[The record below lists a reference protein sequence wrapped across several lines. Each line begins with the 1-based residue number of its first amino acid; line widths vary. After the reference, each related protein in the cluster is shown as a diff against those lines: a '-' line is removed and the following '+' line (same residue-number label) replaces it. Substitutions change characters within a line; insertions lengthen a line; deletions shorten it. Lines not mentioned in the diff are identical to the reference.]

1 MKVCTKCKIEKE
13 LTEFILRKDTQKY
26 EGRCALCIKE
36 YQVEYYKKN
45 KKKILER
52 SDLYYKKNTE
62 IRLIYSKKYREINVD
77 KVKKRSED
85 YLKKNGQ
92 KNRDRIKI
100 WRQNNKEKRNITEK
114 ERRKK
119 DPMVRLTQYL
129 RSRTG
134 FYFKKIGVDKDDKT
148 FKIIGCSLV
157 FLKEFIEKKFTEGMS
172 WELMGK
178 HIHVDHIIP
187 LSSAK
192 SKNELYK
199 LCHYTN
205 LQPLWA
211 EDNLKKSNKILINN

>member
-100 WRQNNKEKRNITEK
+100 WR
-114 ERRKK
+114 
-119 DPMVRLTQYL
+119 
-129 RSRTG
+129 
-134 FYFKKIGVDKDDKT
+134 
-148 FKIIGCSLV
+148 
-157 FLKEFIEKKFTEGMS
+157 
-172 WELMGK
+172 
-178 HIHVDHIIP
+178 
-187 LSSAK
+187 
-192 SKNELYK
+192 
-199 LCHYTN
+199 
-205 LQPLWA
+205 
-211 EDNLKKSNKILINN
+211 